1 MKKLRIIPRLDI
13 KGPNV
18 VKGVHM
24 EGLRV
29 MGDPVE
35 MAKKY
40 YETGA
45 DEMLYMDIVASLY
58 GRGIDIDLVKAVA
71 KEVYVPLTVGG
82 GIQSARDIRS
92 ALHAGADKVAINSYA
107 VRNPGM
113 LEEAV
118 QTFGSQCIVLS
129 IEAKQNKEGRWEV
142 YTDGGREHSGRD
154 VVQWAEEAL
163 SCGIGEILITSVDFD
178 GTRRG
183 FDAKLI
189 EAVTAI
195 ASVPVIACGGAGT
208 KETVHEILETQDL
221 DAAAIA
227 TPLHY
232 NDYTIQDLKQ
242 YLHDNNLPVRIR

>member
-29 MGDPVE
+29 MGNPVE

-40 YETGA
+40 YATGA

-58 GRGIDIDLVKAVA
+58 GRGIDINLVKAVA
-71 KEVYVPLTVGG
+71 KEIYVPLTVGG
-82 GIQSARDIRS
+82 GIQSARDVQN

-107 VRNPGM
+107 VRKPSM
-113 LEEAV
+113 LKEAV
-118 QTFGSQCIVLS
+118 HTFGSQCIVLS

-154 VVQWAEEAL
+154 VIEWAQEAL
-163 SCGIGEILITSVDFD
+163 SYGIGEILITSVDFD

-183 FDAKLI
+183 FDAPLI

-195 ASVPVIACGGAGT
+195 APVPVIACGGAGSKASVAEALKHQT
-208 KETVHEILETQDL
+208 L
-221 DAAAIA
+221 DAIAVA

-232 NDYTIQDLKQ
+232 GDYTVNELKQ
-242 YLHDNNLPVRIR
+242 FLARCNLPISLR